1 MSTREYC
8 AAGGQ
13 EAPVLRAVH
22 RRVPAAQLPRSSTPP
37 LTHTRTH
44 RLARKLPFDFLVQMC
59 PSQAVQPRKCIALP
73 RPGLALRRFASA
85 ADAVVRQVKEI
96 VAEMRGLVEEYR
108 ATFLPA
114 DAQAPKQSHCRTA
127 ALALRR
133 CSCVASCAL
142 RLARLCACRALP
154 ACPLPRKDVCDIPGS
169 TQCGSTQ
176 CASVWSHLW
185 RSHHAH

>member
-1 MSTREYC
+1 
-8 AAGGQ
+8 
-13 EAPVLRAVH
+13 
-22 RRVPAAQLPRSSTPP
+22 
-37 LTHTRTH
+37 
-44 RLARKLPFDFLVQMC
+44 
-59 PSQAVQPRKCIALP
+59 
-73 RPGLALRRFASA
+73 
-85 ADAVVRQVKEI
+85 

-185 RSHHAH
+185 RSHHAHLPPRSLPRTRCSRRWPFGSVGFEEPNGNIQRTAGTQLTTFRVR